1 MPDNTNVNA
10 NSAVVV
16 VGRTAPV
23 PPGQQ
28 KSEKSIPVVIANDQS
43 TIPVAEQNKIQ
54 SEVALSLLGI
64 PRSEVAL
71 GIFADVNTYDVNPTE
86 WASEPDIFEEVT
98 PTGYYDGVKANM
110 GHGLTHIPEEA
121 GALLEA
127 PVDKFAILTSKR
139 FFRYQPGRVSAATFG
154 VKTSGPGFG
163 TASDSA
169 KGVGISNPAI
179 RKYGIFDKFDGYYW
193 ETRNGGGGDNF
204 CVVRRT
210 QSLTYDNP
218 IEYGIGSNQQQE
230 DYGCTNPLDQ
240 TAPRGSETER
250 KDGAPTTTFGG
261 YKEKKFGDLVLIR
274 DKLLMIHAGVYDPTL
289 LQPKTENKIG
299 EITASSNS
307 IALPGLGK
315 TISNVQYSI
324 TSGLMNVTTT
334 EPHGFYKGKYIT
346 LAGIGM
352 TCYLAYNVS
361 ESVITAGS
369 GYSVSSTPLVTGAGS
384 ISGATGLKVKITSV
398 SGSGVTGVDIDG
410 EAKFALRNY
419 AHNDEI
425 LITGGGNGAA
435 KIKISKVLDNSK
447 IKYYPLTDPT
457 NNATGTNNNLGNA
470 NDNTGY
476 TVVKVSDANNFTVNV
491 GVSTVE
497 TFYRSGGIAI
507 GIRTEQYIR
516 YSKGANDAVI
526 SNSGLED
533 KGIYQLRGDLI
544 YDQGFGTG
552 ITTVR
557 IKKIAYSGTSG
568 DISFSSNFD
577 ASTSSDSDH
586 YFVTPVPF
594 ILPDTNINGKIGG
607 GKNLYSAIKTNDQ
620 SGESTGTGM
629 FPYLYEDIGG
639 NKEGFVDTTKDAAS
653 IKPEVDA
660 INNFYDKWVNQNVDI
675 DYLNVYEYRVPRS
688 RFSGDRLD
696 NKTDLLKYSDVVDT
710 RLAGQP
716 VPDPSTGATVEDTS
730 IWNLDF
736 GKVTMYKIEFS
747 WYGAV
752 GALFLAYVPVSNG
765 EARWVRVHHLRA
777 SNQLKVSSLGNATL
791 PITYMSYGGGGPD
804 LSYGYPHADRSINFI
819 DALGRESYSE
829 NIVKYGASYYI
840 DGGDRGTVKLFSHAT
855 PDNID
860 VYGSKRSFTLNFTQA
875 GNATEP
881 YLSGGIGLGLGT
893 SYYVGAKVITGN
905 VLDQNVEVI
914 YTSITSS
921 SHRLYLNKTLSQT
934 TGTGSVTI
942 IPNRSTPIIGLKCR
956 DFITSST
963 GRLVRNRTQV
973 YPTRLS
979 TGSVGPD
986 VVQMDFLKTP
996 LFQTTSI
1003 VTSAAD
1009 ASTGS
1014 LSLDPN
1020 PDTATSTDPQIPA
1033 GSYNL
1038 EKRGKPLPVKI
1049 PLGKY
1054 IGTHKFIPG
1063 SSSLTDAIKVVSAGT
1078 GGSASA
1084 GDTPDISSTIT
1095 AGEGIGAVYDS
1106 STGIITFTT
1115 AAHGLGLNATNATI
1129 RIKKGS
1135 LTYTCSLDNHAT
1147 EHSYPRLTD
1156 PIFDNILDGDQ
1167 SPAGYT
1173 GSIDGDY
1180 SLIVPVL
1187 TVPSTTTFTVRIT
1200 NATTNTASAAEYIR
1214 DIGTG
1219 VYGYFR
1225 ARFKTENPARYVA
1238 VLGFLENRG
1247 QDRTKGN
1254 IQNDDYYFS
1263 AINSTED
1270 DVILDHL
1277 SSQNFF
1283 LYEENVTPKDGT
1295 IISSAQNDFTLAP
1308 LSSIKVSPQL
1318 RSPIPN
1324 TGTVVSSIFV
1334 PKTGETYDLASYFD
1348 YNKEYLS
1355 FPLTNTIE
1363 SLFLVASSK
1372 QSYDPDNVGYGRTS
1386 ASMSASIT
1394 WEEQ

>member
-86 WASEPDIFEEVT
+86 WTATPENYEPVEGPNADG
-98 PTGYYDGVKANM
+98 TGTITYGW
-110 GHGLTHIPEEA
+110 GLTHVPEES
-121 GALLEA
+121 GALVES
-127 PVDKFAILTSKR
+127 PIDETAILTSKR

-218 IEYGIGSNQQQE
+218 IPYGVGSGQQQE

-240 TAPRGSETER
+240 TAPRGSETEV
-250 KDGAPTTTFGG
+250 GAGASTTTFGG
-261 YKEKKFGDLVLIR
+261 YKEKKFGDLVIVR
-274 DKLLMIHAGVYDPTL
+274 DKLLMIHAGAYDPTL

-299 EITASSNS
+299 GITASSNS
-307 IALPGLGK
+307 ITLPGLGK
-315 TISNVQYSI
+315 TISNAEYSI
-324 TSGLMNVTTT
+324 TSGLMNITTT

-346 LAGIGM
+346 LAGIAM
-352 TCYLAYNVS
+352 TCYLSYTVS
-361 ESVITAGS
+361 ESVTTPGS
-369 GYSVSSTPLVTGAGS
+369 GYSVSSTPLATGAGS
-384 ISGATGLKVKITSV
+384 VSGATGLKVKITSV
-398 SGSGVTGVDIDG
+398 SGSAVTGVDIDG
-410 EAKFALRNY
+410 EAKYALRNY
-419 AHNDEI
+419 ANGDVI
-425 LITGGGNGAA
+425 QITGGGNGAA
-435 KIKISKVLDNSK
+435 AITITKTEVSPKVYPTTDTSKF
-447 IKYYPLTDPT
+447 TD
-457 NNATGTNNNLGNA
+457 NLGGA
-470 NDNTGY
+470 ADNTGY

-497 TFYRSGGIAI
+497 TFYKTGGIAI
-507 GIRTEQYIR
+507 GIRPNQFIR

-526 SNSGLED
+526 SSSGLED

-557 IKKIAYSGTSG
+557 IKQIASSNKT
-568 DISFSSNFD
+568 FSSDFD
-577 ASTSSDSDH
+577 ASTSSDKDH
-586 YFVTPVPF
+586 YLVTPVPF
-594 ILPDTNINGKIGG
+594 ILPDTNINGQIGG
-607 GKNLYSAIKTNDQ
+607 GKNLYSSIKTNDQ

-653 IKPEVDA
+653 IKPEIDA

-716 VPDPSTGATVEDTS
+716 VPDPSTGATIEDTS

-804 LSYGYPHADRSINFI
+804 LSFGYPHADRSINFI

-860 VYGSKRSFTLNFTQA
+860 VYGSKRSFTLNFTNA

-914 YTSITSS
+914 YTEIKSS
-921 SHRLYLNKTLSQT
+921 SHRLYLNKTLTQT

-1009 ASTGS
+1009 ASVGS
-1014 LSLDPN
+1014 LSLDSN
-1020 PDTATSTDPQIPA
+1020 PLTATSTDSQIPA

-1038 EKRGKPLPVKI
+1038 EKRGKPLAVKI
-1049 PLGKY
+1049 PLGTY
-1054 IGTHKFIPG
+1054 QG
-1063 SSSLTDAIKVVSAGT
+1063 SHTLVSIAPNAVFEVGGGALTPT
-1078 GGSASA
+1078 GA
-1084 GDTPDISSTIT
+1084 D
-1095 AGEGIGAVYDS
+1095 YDS
-1106 STGIITFTT
+1106 STGKITFT
-1115 AAHGLGLNATNATI
+1115 LNGHSLAVGTNKI
-1129 RIKKGS
+1129 RILKGS

-1147 EHSYPRLTD
+1147 QHSYPRTTD
-1156 PIFDNILDGDQ
+1156 PIFDNIIDSDQ
-1167 SPAGYT
+1167 SSAGFG
-1173 GSIDGDY
+1173 GSVQNDY
-1180 SLIVPVL
+1180 SRQIDILAV
-1187 TVPSTTTFTVRIT
+1187 TTNTFTVRIT
-1200 NATTNTASAAEYIR
+1200 KNGNAGTVPSAAEYIR

-1225 ARFKTENPARYVA
+1225 ARFKTENPVRYVS

-1277 SSQNFF
+1277 SGENFF

-1295 IISSAQNDFTLAP
+1295 VISSAQNDFTLAP

-1372 QSYDPDNVGYGRTS
+1372 QTYNSSAAS